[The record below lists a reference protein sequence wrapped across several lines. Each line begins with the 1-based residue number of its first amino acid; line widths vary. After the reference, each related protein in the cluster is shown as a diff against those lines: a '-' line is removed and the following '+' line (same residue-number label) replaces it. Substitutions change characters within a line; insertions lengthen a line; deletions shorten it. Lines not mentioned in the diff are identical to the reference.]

1 MSPTKMN
8 NIAFEQF
15 FNWLRTTNHEGP
27 VGMTAKFY
35 VKGEVISEGVS
46 NFSKLNIVIIKMTL
60 DIQL

>member
-1 MSPTKMN
+1 MN

-46 NFSKLNIVIIKMTL
+46 NFSKLNIVIIEMTL